1 MVCGMLARRGLGLAF
16 ASLAALALVSLI
28 GTGTAVAE
36 RVVIAE
42 NFANTG

>member
-1 MVCGMLARRGLGLAF
+1 MVCGLSVRRKVALAF
-16 ASLAALALVSLI
+16 ATLAALALVSLI